1 MGPRRGARSW
11 RCDIPGWRRLYD
23 RHRVTHPRLLLP
35 LLILVGGGLGLATPA
50 DAHTSISGV
59 GLFPNGLLHPVAV
72 PQHLLLLIG
81 IGLWMGRRQ
90 ERQIPP
96 LLAVLNAGLV
106 VGYAATLWIDPTQIT
121 SLALAALTLIVG
133 ALLAVNRSVPTVL
146 NISVFALAGLC
157 VGLDSKPEALKAN
170 EILLLGFGIWI
181 GVNILALNVMALSA
195 KLQHPIAVIGI
206 RIAGSW
212 LIAMSLILLAFEL
225 R

>member
-1 MGPRRGARSW
+1 M
-11 RCDIPGWRRLYD
+11 
-23 RHRVTHPRLLLP
+23 THPRLLLP

-106 VGYAATLWIDPTQIT
+106 VGYAAPLWIDPTQIT

>member
-1 MGPRRGARSW
+1 
-11 RCDIPGWRRLYD
+11 
-23 RHRVTHPRLLLP
+23 VTGQHLFLP

-90 ERQIPP
+90 DRQIPP
-96 LLAVLNAGLV
+96 LLAALNAGLV
-106 VGYAATLWIDPTQIT
+106 VGYAATIWIDPTQIT
-121 SLALAALTLIVG
+121 SLTLAAMTLIAG
-133 ALLAVNRSVPTVL
+133 TLLAVNRPVPSLL
-146 NISVFALAGLC
+146 NVSVFALAGLC
-157 VGLDSKPEALKAN
+157 IGLDSKPEELSAN
-170 EILLLGFGIWI
+170 ETLLLGFGIWI
-181 GVNILALNVMALSA
+181 GVNIIALNIMALSA